1 MKIINLVKTNSSS
14 LVVMLVGVT
23 AYLGFYPLFQTFQS
37 GAIKELLAAVF
48 AAVIITFITLL
59 QLRQQT
65 NVSDRRE
72 KDVKIFEE
80 KLKFFEE
87 YLEVIQAIVLKIDS
101 SSVNYT
107 NEEKKLDTIKIIFIL
122 SKLRMHCSKESVGK
136 IGFNLSKILDSDNAN
151 MNTGGKYY
159 LMIDCLFESCEVFH
173 QELFPSD
180 KVSSTIYNES
190 DISDIGLIL
199 KGIKDD
205 FAFTDTQDTQDAQDT
220 QELPS
225 KNAFSADVNV
235 FYTNLGGRS
244 WSDMK
249 KYGFW
254 EAGGTDRI
262 ISGLKKIAVGDILCA
277 YSSGNGYVAVGK
289 VLQEATPI
297 GDFLVSTF
305 DGDHIP
311 LLSVG
316 DEVTLQKARENTVR
330 EYCIKVDWGSGVRDF
345 RDAVTMP
352 GVFAAPMTSCRLT
365 HSETLRLLSEKFDF
379 NFPKD

>member
-1 MKIINLVKTNSSS
+1 MKIINLVKANSSS
-14 LVVMLVGVT
+14 FVVMLVGVT

-87 YLEVIQAIVLKIDS
+87 YLEVIKAIVLKMDS

-136 IGFNLSKILDSDNAN
+136 IGFNLSKILDADSAKMN
-151 MNTGGKYY
+151 MGGKYY

-180 KVSSTIYNES
+180 KASSTLYNES

-205 FAFTDTQDTQDAQDT
+205 FAFADDQDAQ
-220 QELPS
+220 ESLS
-225 KNAFSADVNV
+225 KNAFSTDVNV

-254 EAGGTDRI
+254 QAGGTDRV
-262 ISGLKKIAVGDILCA
+262 ISGLKKIVVGDILCA

-297 GDFLVSTF
+297 GDFLVSTR
-305 DGDHIP
+305 DGDRIP

-316 DEVTLQKARENTVR
+316 DEVTLQKAREHAAR
-330 EYCIKVDWGSGVRDF
+330 EYCLKVDWGSGVRDF

>member
-1 MKIINLVKTNSSS
+1 MRIINLLKTNSSS
-14 LVVMLVGVT
+14 FVVMLVGVT

-87 YLEVIQAIVLKIDS
+87 YLEVIQAIVLKMDS

-107 NEEKKLDTIKIIFIL
+107 AEEKKLDTIKIIFIL

-136 IGFNLSKILDSDNAN
+136 IGFNLSKILDADDAN
-151 MNTGGKYY
+151 MNMGGKYY

-205 FAFTDTQDTQDAQDT
+205 FASIDNQDDQDT

-225 KNAFSADVNV
+225 KNAFSANVNV

-254 EAGGTDRI
+254 QAGGTDRI

-289 VLQEATPI
+289 VLQEATLI
-297 GDFLVSTF
+297 GDFLVPTF
-305 DGDHIP
+305 DGAHVP

-316 DEVTLQKARENTVR
+316 DEVTLQKARENAVR
-330 EYCIKVDWGSGVRDF
+330 EYCLKVDWGSGVRDF
-345 RDAVTMP
+345 SDAVTMP